1 MNKRIKKKKITLRK
15 KREQKNLKGF
25 VKIIKRAV
33 TRQIMTTSV
42 PPTPSF
48 EQQCRMIE
56 NAYRKVCENAG
67 YTVSDILLSQSDH
80 PGVINGEITLRPN
93 FFPIDIEIIRGRKL
107 TPSESDLVAIQDPVD
122 TSKMEGYVGYIKP
135 KEE

>member
-25 VKIIKRAV
+25 IKTIKRVA
-33 TRQIMTTSV
+33 TRQIMISSV

-67 YTVSDILLSQSDH
+67 YTVSDIILSQSDH

-93 FFPIDIEIIRGRKL
+93 FFPIDIEIIRGRRL
-107 TPSESDLVAIQDPVD
+107 TPTESDLVAIQDPVD
-122 TSKMEGYVGYIKP
+122 TSEIDIGTL
-135 KEE
+135 

>member
-25 VKIIKRAV
+25 IKIIKRAV
-33 TRQIMTTSV
+33 TRQIMMSSV

-93 FFPIDIEIIRGRKL
+93 FFPIDIEIIRGRRL
-107 TPSESDLVAIQDPVD
+107 TPTESDLVAIQDPVD
-122 TSKMEGYVGYIKP
+122 TSEIDIGTL
-135 KEE
+135 

>member
-15 KREQKNLKGF
+15 KREQKNLKEF
-25 VKIIKRAV
+25 IRTIKRAV
-33 TRQIMTTSV
+33 TRQVIMSSV

-56 NAYRKVCENAG
+56 DAYRGVCENAG
-67 YTVSDILLSQSDH
+67 YTVSDIVLSQSDH

-93 FFPIDIEIIRGRKL
+93 YFPINIEIIRGRRL
-107 TPSESDLVAIQDPVD
+107 TPTESDLVAIQDPVD
-122 TSKMEGYVGYIKP
+122 TNEIDIGTL
-135 KEE
+135 

>member
-1 MNKRIKKKKITLRK
+1 MNKRIKKKKITLRE

-25 VKIIKRAV
+25 IKIIKRAV
-33 TRQIMTTSV
+33 TRQIMMSSV

-48 EQQCRMIE
+48 EQQCQMIE

-93 FFPIDIEIIRGRKL
+93 FFPIDIEIIRERKL
-107 TPSESDLVAIQDPVD
+107 TPTESDIVAVQDTVD
-122 TSKMEGYVGYIKP
+122 TSEIDIGTL
-135 KEE
+135 